1 MDLYQG
7 AVVPA
12 NQQHD
17 FSPGIPPSGLFWT
30 QPIAPDALTVRLGD
44 GTATLQVRNLPE
56 EDAHT
61 VQNALTGGPT
71 VPATVSFDMLWSA
84 LGPPMHL
91 TDPVHQFTGMFQLS
105 TVTIEWSAQEAGFEF
120 HSDPAQ
126 TSVNV
131 RSVLGRERNGVFF

>member
-30 QPIAPDALTVRLGD
+30 QPVEHDALAVRPGA
-44 GTATLQVRNLPE
+44 GTATLGVQNLSE

-61 VQNALTGGPT
+61 LHNALTGGPT
-71 VPATVSFDMLWSA
+71 VPATVSFEMRWTAIGS
-84 LGPPMHL
+84 PMHL
-91 TDPVHQFTGMFQLS
+91 TDPVHGFTGKFQLS
-105 TVTIEWSAQEAGFEF
+105 TVAIEWSAREAGFEF
-120 HSDPAQ
+120 HSDPAS
-126 TSVNV
+126 TTVNV
-131 RSVLGRERNGVFF
+131 RSVLGHERNGVFF